1 MKLFTYIQ
9 SGNCWKIRIMLS
21 MLKLS
26 AEEIE
31 INLLKG
37 EHKKIEYLDINP
49 NGQVPA
55 LVDGDLI
62 ITDSATI
69 LVYLATKY
77 GAGEWF
83 PEDLVENAEVFK
95 WFTAV
100 GNGVDQGV
108 FAARMVK
115 KFNASY
121 DYVSSVERGIALL
134 NKLELHFLTK
144 NWLVGN
150 KISVAD
156 LHMYPYVKLAGE
168 GGIDLSSY
176 NNLQQWFKRIESTPG
191 YIDIN

>member
-21 MLKLS
+21 MLNLS

-31 INLLKG
+31 IDLLKG

-77 GAGEWF
+77 GAGKWF

-168 GGIDLSSY
+168 GGIDLSLY
-176 NNLQQWFKRIESTPG
+176 NKLQQWFKRIESTPG